1 MHLHFLYILLIL
13 RPYSRMLAC
22 KRAISGSNIQIVTFQ
37 NNSGI
42 FYIYSNSNSFLASVL
57 IVSSFG
63 PNGNVSICKNLM
75 HEFSLSPSYLVRSPN
90 KLQTLK
96 KCFIFNFF
104 HSYTGHYFMYVAS
117 NQQFTR
123 AVNTIAQRTVK

>member
-1 MHLHFLYILLIL
+1 MYLHFLYILLIL

-42 FYIYSNSNSFLASVL
+42 FYVFKFYSFLASVL
-57 IVSSFG
+57 IASSFG
-63 PNGNVSICKNLM
+63 PHGNVSICKNLM
-75 HEFSLSPSYLVRSPN
+75 FKFSLSPSYLVRSPN

-96 KCFIFNFF
+96 KCFILNFF
-104 HSYTGHYFMYVAS
+104 HSYIGHYIMYVAS
-117 NQQFTR
+117 NEQSTR
-123 AVNTIAQRTVK
+123 AVNTIAQCTVK

>member
-1 MHLHFLYILLIL
+1 
-13 RPYSRMLAC
+13 MLAC

-37 NNSGI
+37 TTLAS
-42 FYIYSNSNSFLASVL
+42 FIYSNSNSFLASVL
-57 IVSSFG
+57 TVSSFG

-75 HEFSLSPSYLVRSPN
+75 YKFSLSPSYLVRSPN
-90 KLQTLK
+90 KLKTLK

-104 HSYTGHYFMYVAS
+104 HSYTGHYIMYVAS
-117 NQQFTR
+117 NQQSTR